1 MGLIAEDGHVMEVAP
16 RGQPPR
22 LSLEK
27 VGRNRATTFTGLCAP
42 HDADIFRTL
51 DNQQLD
57 PGDAEHLFLLAYRAL
72 LREQHVVQRG
82 REMIR
87 RLDSLPQFLGSA
99 SSLEYFDD
107 VADRLSTYRNT
118 YFEPALEE
126 GSFSVIHSRIEEVRT
141 STATVAASSL
151 YSLDLQTRQDGDI
164 ARATLSVLPASKER
178 SLAVI
183 SYVADDRALVEPALT
198 EALDG
203 DIEGLPLRLS
213 MLLLQ
218 TSENFVL
225 RPGFVESWT
234 EAKKEKVI
242 HAAGLLSVLHT
253 VPNDIDLL
261 LFDTSAIPAD
271 G

>member
-1 MGLIAEDGHVMEVAP
+1 M
-16 RGQPPR
+16 
-22 LSLEK
+22 
-27 VGRNRATTFTGLCAP
+27 
-42 HDADIFRTL
+42 
-51 DNQQLD
+51 
-57 PGDAEHLFLLAYRAL
+57 
-72 LREQHVVQRG
+72 
-82 REMIR
+82 
-87 RLDSLPQFLGSA
+87 
-99 SSLEYFDD
+99 
-107 VADRLSTYRNT
+107 ADRLSTYRNT